1 MCLKCRYLCFELKAS
16 RLLELFR
23 LVSMQ
28 NGVYS
33 VESKS
38 SCFMEAPIREKN
50 KNKNKPFFK
59 YLTNGERVKN
69 KKKYAKVWCM
79 YEWKLR
85 LSLKKANQLSDR
97 SITCLFIVD
106 LKTTSMILKINL
118 GQQFW
123 RFHSFL
129 KQKPVST

>member
-38 SCFMEAPIREKN
+38 SCFMEAPIREKKIN
-50 KNKNKPFFK
+50 KINLFLNIWLMVKGLKQGKSMRK
-59 YLTNGERVKN
+59 YGICMNGSS
-69 KKKYAKVWCM
+69 AFP
-79 YEWKLR
+79 
-85 LSLKKANQLSDR
+85 LKRPISFLIEASPV
-97 SITCLFIVD
+97 CLLLIWRN
-106 LKTTSMILKINL
+106 SMILKINL

-129 KQKPVST
+129 KQKPISA